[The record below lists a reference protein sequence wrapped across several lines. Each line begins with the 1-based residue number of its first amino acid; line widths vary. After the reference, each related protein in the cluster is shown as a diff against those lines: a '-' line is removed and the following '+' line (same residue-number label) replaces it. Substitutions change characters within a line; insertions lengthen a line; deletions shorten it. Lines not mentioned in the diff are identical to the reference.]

1 MSTNSLWFWQ
11 QNRKEEP
18 VRESVQ
24 WKQHE
29 PNYIHSVEL
38 VHQREISCSNGHRTH
53 YMTIKEIRDTYGY
66 KMPGRITC
74 EKCGKIYMLTNP
86 VLED

>member
-1 MSTNSLWFWQ
+1 MSTNNLWFWMQ
-11 QNRKEEP
+11 SRKEKP

-24 WKQHE
+24 WKQYE
-29 PNYIHSVEL
+29 PNYVHSVEF

-53 YMTIKEIRDTYGY
+53 YMTIRELRDTYGY
-66 KMPGRITC
+66 KMPGQVTC
-74 EKCGKIYMLTNP
+74 ELCGKKYMLMNP

>member
-18 VRESVQ
+18 VRESVH

-29 PNYIHSVEL
+29 PNYVHSVEL
-38 VHQREISCSNGHRTH
+38 FIKQRYLVLMDIEL
-53 YMTIKEIRDTYGY
+53 TI
-66 KMPGRITC
+66 
-74 EKCGKIYMLTNP
+74 
-86 VLED
+86 

>member
-29 PNYIHSVEL
+29 PGYVHSVEF

-53 YMTIKEIRDTYGY
+53 YMTIREIRDTYGY

-74 EKCGKIYMLTNP
+74 ELCGKTYMLTNP

>member
-18 VRESVQ
+18 VHESVQ

-29 PNYIHSVEL
+29 PNYVHSVEF

-53 YMTIKEIRDTYGY
+53 YMTIRELYDTYGY
-66 KMPGRITC
+66 KIPGRITC
-74 EKCGKIYMLTNP
+74 ELCGKTYMLMNP